1 MRYLIANWKTHKNLT
16 EASIWIETF
25 LKALAVNEHLKKL
38 LVSGELKIVMCPSY
52 PLIVPIKQLLVHNPE
67 ISLGSQD
74 VSTYE
79 EGSYTGEVTA
89 RMLSGLV
96 DYAIIGHSERRII
109 EGDNQTNLENKVIQA
124 VKYGIKP
131 IFCISRANQAIPDGV
146 TLVAYEPVEAIGT
159 GKNAELDSVLTMK
172 NKLSLDSSTVYLYGG
187 SVNKNDALAYLKSDE
202 IGGFLAGT
210 ASFNPL
216 DFFDLACLF

>member
-1 MRYLIANWKTHKNLT
+1 MRYLIANWKAHKNLT

-25 LKALAVNEHLKKL
+25 LKALAVNEHLKQL

-52 PLIVPIKQLLVHNPE
+52 PLIVPVKQLLVRNPE

-96 DYAIIGHSERRII
+96 DYAIIGHSERRKI
-109 EGDNQTNLENKVIQA
+109 EGDNQMKLENKVTQA
-124 VKYGIKP
+124 VQFGIAP
-131 IFCISRANQAIPDGV
+131 IFCISNSNQSIPNDV

-159 GKNAELDSVLTMK
+159 GKNTELDSVLTMK
-172 NKLSLDSSTVYLYGG
+172 HKSPLDSPTVYLYGG
-187 SVNKNDALAYLKSDE
+187 SVNKNDASVYLKSDE
-202 IGGFLAGT
+202 IGGFLVGT
-210 ASFNPL
+210 ASLNPL